1 MGTLKERRDYLCKI
15 YFTNMQAPSHKV
27 NCLLPEKG
35 TLIMIG
41 DKVICINNRYFG
53 QMVTVIHQ
61 YPGDYTTGNDYIW
74 PIIMIER
81 YKMCEILYIKK
92 VCSCTFAP
100 FCQDVWRLDVILC
113 CVNPTFDL
121 PINLHLIL
129 S

>member
-1 MGTLKERRDYLCKI
+1 MGTLKERHDYLCKI
-15 YFTNMQAPSHKV
+15 YFTNMQARSHKV

-35 TLIMIG
+35 TLTMIG
-41 DKVICINNRYFG
+41 DKAICINYRYFG

-61 YPGDYTTGNDYIW
+61 YPGDYTTGNYYIW
-74 PIIMIER
+74 PITMIER
-81 YKMCEILYIKK
+81 YKMCEILYMKK

-100 FCQDVWRLDVILC
+100 FCQYVWRLDVILC

-121 PINLHLIL
+121 PINLYLIL